1 MRRIRT
7 SIMAVVL
14 GLLTGLGLVAV
25 PTAAAAPGDIGY
37 LGPAY
42 NGSINSPTSDKP
54 QSKLWHTDG
63 IWFAAMFDTGSRTWR
78 ISRLDRATQTWV
90 NTGVLVDD
98 RPNTLADTLWDGSHL
113 YIASHVVTISSDT
126 TPRPSVPNSPARLMR
141 YSYDS
146 GQKTFR
152 LDAGFPATITGNSS
166 ESMTIDK
173 DSTGRIW
180 ATWTQVSGDATAGF
194 TSAVYVNA
202 TNGSDNSWGT
212 PFVMPTAGANPAPD
226 DLSAVVAFGRN
237 KIGILWSNQVDDTVY
252 WAVHND
258 GAAVGDWR
266 GAPAIRGNRQADDHL
281 NLKAIVADQAGRVF
295 AAVKTSADA
304 VAGST
309 PSSPQ
314 ILLLV
319 FKPGTGAWS
328 ATTFG
333 TLADCHTRPQL
344 VLDEER
350 SRVHVVAAAPT
361 GAGCPYSGAPG
372 TIYEKS
378 APMDDPVFPSGRGT
392 PIIREA
398 ASENMNDPTVTKQSV
413 TGSSGLVVLAA
424 NTATK
429 RYWHA
434 DLSLGGTPPPPPP
447 PPTPAPT
454 AAFTASPTS
463 GAAPLAVQF
472 TDTSTGSPTSWAWGF
487 GDGSTA
493 TTQNPAHT
501 YSAAGTY
508 TATLRATNAGGTS
521 EPATQTITVSATPPP
536 PPPSGGVTAG
546 AVTTA
551 TSTAAVTGVTVNVP
565 AGLADGDVLVTQITA
580 DNGPT
585 VTPPAGWSNV
595 LPSAYLGMGGGAR
608 VFVYSHV
615 VTSAAAEPASYTW
628 QLSSAQKWN
637 AGMSAFRGANTTT
650 PFDTAATVA
659 SDSTYSAAKLTVPE
673 VTTTTPGA
681 MVIGGVG
688 IDSSS
693 TAVTP
698 PRGWTEAFESTGAQV
713 TELATQSRAAVGA
726 TGAQTWTSSRA
737 TASTGWMRA
746 LRPA

>member
-1 MRRIRT
+1 MRRIRK
-7 SIMAVVL
+7 SIVAVVL
-14 GLLTGLGLVAV
+14 GLLTALGLVAV
-25 PTAAAAPGDIGY
+25 PTSAAAAPGDIGH

-344 VLDEER
+344 VLDEEH

-472 TDTSTGSPTSWAWGF
+472 TDTSTGSPTSWAWDF

-508 TATLRATNAGGTS
+508 TATLRATNAAGTS
-521 EPATQTITVSATPPP
+521 APATQTITVSAAPPP
-536 PPPSGGVTAG
+536 PPPPPPPPGGVTAG

-565 AGLADGDVLVTQITA
+565 AGRLVERPAVGLPRDGRWSTRLRLLPRGHERRRRAGLLHLAALQRAEVERRDVGLPRREHHHPLRHGGHRRLRQHLLRRAVDGARGEHQHRGSDGHRRRRTRQLVDDGHTAHGVDRGVRGNGSPGHGAGDTEPGGRGRHGRADLDVVQGGGLRRLDA
-580 DNGPT
+580 G
-585 VTPPAGWSNV
+585 TPPG
-595 LPSAYLGMGGGAR
+595 
-608 VFVYSHV
+608 
-615 VTSAAAEPASYTW
+615 
-628 QLSSAQKWN
+628 
-637 AGMSAFRGANTTT
+637 
-650 PFDTAATVA
+650 
-659 SDSTYSAAKLTVPE
+659 
-673 VTTTTPGA
+673 
-681 MVIGGVG
+681 VI
-688 IDSSS
+688 
-693 TAVTP
+693 THA
-698 PRGWTEAFESTGAQV
+698 
-713 TELATQSRAAVGA
+713 
-726 TGAQTWTSSRA
+726 
-737 TASTGWMRA
+737 
-746 LRPA
+746 